1 MQIEQ
6 KASISL
12 PPGSSD
18 SEESMCN
25 AGDQGSIPGLG
36 RSPEEGNGYPLY
48 YSCLE
53 NSMDI
58 GDWQATVYGGHKES
72 DATEQLSF
80 FFHLLGLLYFVYSPA
95 YQMQLRYL
103 EEPHSLVLDHP
114 LLTP

>member
-80 FFHLLGLLYFVYSPA
+80 FFSP
-95 YQMQLRYL
+95 
-103 EEPHSLVLDHP
+103 PWSVVLCVFSSIPDAAKIFRGTTQP
-114 LLTP
+114 SP